1 MTTLF
6 DSANQFVKCSFILN
20 VIRQTPNVTNF
31 FFFNLNSELGIS
43 VYYSLIGAFMYCLS
57 TCLFFCRHAKHG
69 SVFDLSTVVKPMF
82 SVRFGLIVLATD
94 IWLLS
99 F

>member
-1 MTTLF
+1 
-6 DSANQFVKCSFILN
+6 
-20 VIRQTPNVTNF
+20 
-31 FFFNLNSELGIS
+31 
-43 VYYSLIGAFMYCLS
+43 MYCLS